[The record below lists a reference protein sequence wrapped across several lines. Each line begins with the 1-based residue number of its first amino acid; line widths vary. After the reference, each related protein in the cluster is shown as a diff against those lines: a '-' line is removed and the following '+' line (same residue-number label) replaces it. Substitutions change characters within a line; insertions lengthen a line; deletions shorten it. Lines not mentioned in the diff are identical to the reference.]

1 MFSIIFTLVMGKAN
15 DTEGAL
21 VEVIGVGVGTLVG
34 LEVAVVGTTVVVAA
48 SVEEEGTVTGFALA
62 LATEEDGAV
71 VGTTAVVVGF
81 GLDPNVKGPVEL
93 LPLLARFFFCCSSS
107 FCFC

>member
-1 MFSIIFTLVMGKAN
+1 MFSIIFTLVMGKAK

-34 LEVAVVGTTVVVAA
+34 LEVAVVGTAVIVAA
-48 SVEEEGTVTGFALA
+48 TVEEEGTVTGFALA

-81 GLDPNVKGPVEL
+81 VGLDPNVKGPLE